1 MKHIQPY
8 QEFINEASEHKELTR
23 QEFNDLAVQTVGN
36 KELYRWDPLTKEEEA
51 SLVSLFNFI
60 DVNSGDG
67 SYCKKLD
74 GDDLRFRMVLNKDPD
89 SQTAMHG
96 YPRIQVGKISSTM
109 WTVDT
114 SDDIPGEIYLSNS
127 YNTFPSLQDAIGFV
141 AAKYGPAID
150 WDQIK

>member
-1 MKHIQPY
+1 MKHVQPY

-60 DVNSGDG
+60 DVNAGDS
-67 SYCKKLD
+67 SYYKKLT
-74 GDDLRFRMVLNKDPD
+74 GDDLRFRMVMNQDRAEIGR
-89 SQTAMHG
+89 QG
-96 YPRIQVGKISSTM
+96 YPRIQVGKLSSNL

-114 SDDIPGEIYLSNS
+114 SDDIPGEIYLTNT
-127 YNTFPSLQDAIGFV
+127 YNTFPSLEGAIGFV
-141 AAKYGPAID
+141 AAKYGPAIE
-150 WDQIK
+150 WIKIR